1 MSSENIFL
9 SIVVAA
15 RNDDYGGDFL
25 KRLQNFISWNTSLL
39 EQNKI
44 GTEIIIVN
52 WNPVAE
58 NTGLE
63 QALKFP
69 ENRTFVHYRIIHVP
83 AEIHQ
88 NFVDESVRKT
98 VPLFEYLAKNTGI
111 RRAKGEFVLCM
122 NPDILLAPEI
132 FTDFRNYL
140 SEKFYYRADR
150 LDYSSET
157 NTIESIHQSGFKLF
171 LKGFIIPLENFTLE
185 KFKILQKKYLQIA
198 LWRKYS
204 IKTKFFSD
212 HTFKWNYY
220 SHNAEYYFHCN
231 VSGDFMLM
239 HRNKWHELK
248 GYKETSYLSLHTD
261 ALMVIQAA
269 MSGLKEK
276 IFSVPVYHQAHDRRY
291 DAVMENPVYRETYL
305 TFQKEAQQML
315 SKKKPFIYNTD
326 LWGLAKFELPES
338 IIR

>member
-44 GTEIIIVN
+44 STEIIIVN

-58 NTGLE
+58 NIGLE

-69 ENRTFVHYRIIHVP
+69 ENRTYVQYSIIHVP
-83 AEIHQ
+83 AEVHQ

-122 NPDILLAPEI
+122 NPDILIAPEI
-132 FTDFRNYL
+132 FTDFSNVL

-157 NTIESIHQSGFKLF
+157 NTIERDRKSTRLNSSHV
-171 LKGFIIPLENFTLE
+171 
-185 KFKILQKKYLQIA
+185 KI
-198 LWRKYS
+198 S
-204 IKTKFFSD
+204 
-212 HTFKWNYY
+212 
-220 SHNAEYYFHCN
+220 
-231 VSGDFMLM
+231 
-239 HRNKWHELK
+239 
-248 GYKETSYLSLHTD
+248 
-261 ALMVIQAA
+261 
-269 MSGLKEK
+269 
-276 IFSVPVYHQAHDRRY
+276 
-291 DAVMENPVYRETYL
+291 
-305 TFQKEAQQML
+305 
-315 SKKKPFIYNTD
+315 
-326 LWGLAKFELPES
+326 
-338 IIR
+338 